1 LGASRSLTVETTVQ
15 AALWMLSTAIALGFA
30 LRGKI
35 QQHRQWM
42 TRSYAVAIVFL
53 ENRFIVGLGGWSQNI
68 ATADTVIWVTLA
80 LSLLFA
86 DIAINWR
93 DLWPARVGR
102 SLVQREVASQESRTS
117 QQGTHPFNLVTERRS
132 Q

>member
-1 LGASRSLTVETTVQ
+1 
-15 AALWMLSTAIALGFA
+15 
-30 LRGKI
+30 
-35 QQHRQWM
+35 M

-53 ENRFIVGLGGWSQNI
+53 ENRVIVGLGGWSRNI
-68 ATADTVIWVTLA
+68 AVAETVTWVTLA

-102 SLVQREVASQESRTS
+102 SLAQRSPAR
-117 QQGTHPFNLVTERRS
+117 NLEPTPRRV
-132 Q
+132 